1 MMSNNNSGFNV
12 LDMANDYAAN
22 NDIDVSELFR
32 KHPVSG
38 NIKKEHENEENDLTK
53 LNESTIKEEKP
64 NKVPWVPDKSLTE
77 DLEDINAQPVIYD
90 KKDIK
95 FNMDSGILNGADESL
110 IQESRESMD
119 EMSRKLANIEE
130 AKNRFG
136 ISKLQIP
143 EGIYHVKIFTAAGD
157 TDHKRA
163 QEGLD
168 EIFKEITNIHPE
180 FILEWINDKNPD
192 VDNNDNVESAVIE
205 NNNEKNNE
213 ENNEENIVETANEDT
228 LNSSIETK
236 NYDTT
241 KVIIDK
247 SKVSEVSWTQ
257 EDIDKIRKSRII
269 ELNIVEEDPLEFAS
283 IEDVDDNM
291 VDKVLMPYQ
300 RKINDIASALPAS
313 KYRATFSGLSYT
325 EILQLFNSVE
335 INNLDSEKKKW
346 YICFNHIHNQS
357 IGPWEEYKWYK
368 DPDTKKIIK
377 LPLSSTTP
385 PNIQEGDLHT
395 VTKFDDFLMKT
406 SFMDLEFM
414 LWKILCVT
422 AMETELV
429 SIDCKQIDEHGKQ
442 CNHTYDWIYSPNEL
456 LKIDTV
462 DPVILEEMRITS
474 ELTDPNAIMKNY
486 KSSMV
491 CGNNTVKLISSGI
504 RVVFGH
510 VSAYEYLT
518 SVYSKINDNIDEN
531 DSTTLSRVINSSIL
545 TVVKAFLIP
554 KSDGNGFIRITGVN
568 NLIKVINGLD
578 EIDWKTLSEILPIVI
593 EPYMFE
599 FALRDIVC
607 PKCKQ
612 RSSINIKSMSD
623 LLFIVA
629 QGLMSVQVTL
639 KRT

>member
-1 MMSNNNSGFNV
+1 MSNNNSGFNV
-12 LDMANDYAAN
+12 LDMANEYAAN

-38 NIKKEHENEENDLTK
+38 NIKNEYENEENDSTEV
-53 LNESTIKEEKP
+53 NEEIIDDEKKT
-64 NKVPWVPDKSLTE
+64 NKVPWVPDKSLIE
-77 DLEDINAQPVIYD
+77 DLEDINAQPVVYD
-90 KKDIK
+90 KKDVK
-95 FNMDSGILNGADESL
+95 FNSDEGIVNGADESL
-110 IQESRESMD
+110 VQESMETMD

-130 AKNRFG
+130 AKKRFG
-136 ISKLQIP
+136 ILKLQIP
-143 EGIYHVKIFTAAGD
+143 EGLYHVKIFAAAGD

-168 EIFKEITNIHPE
+168 ELFKELINIHPE
-180 FILEWINDKNPD
+180 FILEWDKDKKPTT
-192 VDNNDNVESAVIE
+192 DNNNDHIE
-205 NNNEKNNE
+205 NNII
-213 ENNEENIVETANEDT
+213 ENNEENITETADKDILE
-228 LNSSIETK
+228 SSLETE
-236 NYDTT
+236 NHDTT

-247 SKVSEVSWTQ
+247 SKVSEVAWSQ

-269 ELNIVEEDPLEFAS
+269 ELDIVEGDTLEFAS

-300 RKINDIASALPAS
+300 RKTNDIASALPAS

-325 EILQLFNSVE
+325 ETLQLFNSVE

-346 YICFNHIHNQS
+346 SICFDHINNPS

-368 DPDTKKIIK
+368 DPETKKIIK
-377 LPLSSTTP
+377 LPLSASTP
-385 PNIQEGDLHT
+385 SDIQENDLHI

-414 LWKILCVT
+414 LWKILCAT
-422 AMETELV
+422 AMEKELI
-429 SIDCKQIDEHGKQ
+429 SIDCKQIDDHGKQ
-442 CNHTYDWIYSPNEL
+442 CNRTYDWIYSPNEL

-462 DPVILEEMRITS
+462 DPTILEEMRVTS
-474 ELTDPNAIMKNY
+474 ELTDTNAIMKNY

-491 CGNNTVKLISSGI
+491 CGNNTVKLISSGM

-510 VSAYEYLT
+510 VSAYDYLT
-518 SVYSKINDNIDEN
+518 SVYSKINDDIDEN
-531 DSTTLSRVINSSIL
+531 DSTTISRIINSSIL
-545 TVVKAFLIP
+545 TAVKAFLIP
-554 KSDGNGFIRITGVN
+554 KNDGNGFIRISGVD

-593 EPYMFE
+593 EPYVFE

-607 PKCKQ
+607 PKCKK
-612 RSSINIKSMSD
+612 RSFINIKNMSD
-623 LLFIVA
+623 LLFVVA